1 MNRPRTTSLDCV
13 SLECAGATGPRF
25 LASPPRFAYAVRAVK
40 PDAPAFLDNL
50 VLFGR
55 NPSQRIIAVEPVPGG
70 QMKVMRRDGKKLVEE
85 AQEFWPFLWVSEAAL
100 MQGFPAKHECEELR
114 GDGAFHHLVR
124 FQSWNDFLAA
134 RKHLSAATGHSL
146 TDPAAPFFSLGDPVQ
161 QHLLA
166 TGQTFFKGM
175 RFEELHRLQL
185 DIETDCDPHHE
196 FSNPRRESDRI
207 LCVALTDSRGW
218 EHFLA
223 HDDEANLLRELVAVI
238 RERDP
243 DVIEGHNIF
252 KFDLEYI
259 AARAKLRKVNLAL
272 GRDGSEL
279 SVRPSRVQVAERTIN
294 YPKHEIFGRHIV
306 DTYLLVRFYDVSSR
320 ELESFSLKEVAKHFG
335 VAAPR
340 RTYLAAEEI
349 AATFRREPG
358 RVKAYALDDV
368 RETRAIAD
376 ILSQSYFVQ
385 AQIFPYSYQDVVV
398 RGNATKIDS
407 LFLREYLARRHSVPR
422 PPEARPFAGGY
433 TDIFFTGVA
442 RHVWHC
448 DVQSLYPSIIL
459 SFRVLPKSDDLRIF
473 QSLLRDL
480 REFRLRAKGLAKS
493 AKEESE
499 RRHYDALQ
507 SAFKVLINS
516 FYGYLGFAQAHFGD
530 FDAAERVT
538 AKGREILT
546 QMIEWLKER
555 GAQLIEIDTDG
566 VYFVPP
572 KKGAEK
578 LEDDLQ
584 ATLPQ
589 GIEVEFDGRYQA
601 MFSYKAKNYA
611 LLDERGRLSLTGGA
625 LRSRGLEKFQRQF
638 LEEFL
643 LLVLTEKKGEV
654 PGLLERY
661 RKAIQDHEWPVEM
674 WMKTETLQDSL
685 DTYRAKIAGAARNKS
700 AAYELAVKSG
710 RNYQPGDTVSFYI
723 TGRGRKVA
731 AYENCKLASEFDPKN
746 RDENVEYY
754 LDKLD
759 QLHARLAP
767 LCGLPAKASKGDD
780 PKQGSLF

>member
-1 MNRPRTTSLDCV
+1 M
-13 SLECAGATGPRF
+13 
-25 LASPPRFAYAVRAVK
+25 K
-40 PDAPAFLDNL
+40 PDAPAFLDNV

-55 NPSQRIIAVEPVPGG
+55 NAAQRIVAVEPIPAG
-70 QMKVMRRDGKKLVEE
+70 QMKIIRRDGRKLVEE
-85 AQEFWPFLWVSEAAL
+85 TQEFRPFLWVSEAAL
-100 MQGFPAKHECEELR
+100 MQGFQGKHDIEELQ
-114 GDGAFHHLVR
+114 GDGAFQHLVW
-124 FQSWNDFLAA
+124 FVSWNDFLAA

-146 TDPAAPFFSLGDPVQ
+146 TDPAAPFFSLSDPVQ

-166 TGQTFFKGM
+166 TGQTLFKGM

-185 DIETDCDPHHE
+185 DIETDCDPQYE
-196 FSNPRRESDRI
+196 FSNPKRESDRI
-207 LCVALTDSRGW
+207 LCVALTDNRGW
-218 EHFLA
+218 EHFIA
-223 HDDEANLLRELVAVI
+223 HDDEAKLLQEMAEVI

-259 AARAKLRKVNLAL
+259 ATRAKWRKVKLAI

-279 SVRPSRVQVAERTIN
+279 SVRPSRVQVAERSIN
-294 YPKHEIFGRHIV
+294 YPKYEMHGRHIV
-306 DTYLLVRFYDVSSR
+306 DTYLLVQFYDVSSR

-335 VAAPR
+335 VAAPK

-349 AATFRREPG
+349 AKTFRNKPE

-385 AQIFPYSYQDVVV
+385 AQIFPYNYQDVIV

-407 LFLREYLARRHSVPR
+407 LFLREYLAKRQTVPR
-422 PPEARPFAGGY
+422 PPEARSFAGGY

-442 RHVWHC
+442 RNVWHC

-459 SFRVLPKSDDLRIF
+459 SFGILPKSDELHIF
-473 QSLLRDL
+473 RSLLQDL
-480 REFRLRAKGLAKS
+480 REFRLRAKGMAKS

-499 RRHYDALQ
+499 RRHFDALQ
-507 SAFKVLINS
+507 STFKILINS

-566 VYFVPP
+566 IYFVPP
-572 KKGAEK
+572 KKGADK

-589 GIEVEFDGRYQA
+589 GIDVEFDGRYQA

-611 LLDERGRLSLTGGA
+611 LLDEQGRLSLTGGA

-643 LLVLTEKKGEV
+643 LLVLTDKKNDV
-654 PGLLERY
+654 PGLLEQY
-661 RKAIQDHEWPVEM
+661 RRAIQQHEWPIEM

-685 DTYRAKIAGAARNKS
+685 DTYKAKIAGAARNRS

-710 RNYQPGDTVSFYI
+710 RTYQPGDTVSFYI
-723 TGRGRKVA
+723 TGTGKKVS
-731 AYENCKLASEFDPKN
+731 AYENCKLAGEFDPKN
-746 RDENVEYY
+746 RDENVEHY

-759 QLHARLAP
+759 QLYAKLAP
-767 LCGLPAKASKGDD
+767 LCGLSAKASKAED